1 MFLYHLI
8 CICNQLFNY
17 MLLIIYCILLY
28 YTGSKYL
35 WAVQFIRSKTI
46 EPAVQPVL
54 NGWTSEPVNRWPCRF
69 NLRSDPNNM
78 GWACSRLLG
87 HHRAALGLLALL
99 GRLCLRAHL
108 GRTALRGPCSPLGR
122 VSAGLVSLPSAFFI
136 LKVFSN
142 LLLK

>member
-1 MFLYHLI
+1 
-8 CICNQLFNY
+8 

-69 NLRSDPNNM
+69 NLRSGPNKY
-78 GWACSRLLG
+78 
-87 HHRAALGLLALL
+87 
-99 GRLCLRAHL
+99 
-108 GRTALRGPCSPLGR
+108 
-122 VSAGLVSLPSAFFI
+122 GLVWMLQKYI
-136 LKVFSN
+136 
-142 LLLK
+142 

>member
-17 MLLIIYCILLY
+17 MLPIIYCILLY

-46 EPAVQPVL
+46 EPAVQPVI
-54 NGWTSEPVNRWPCRF
+54 NGWISEPVNRWPYRF

-78 GWACSRLLG
+78 KNSKKGT
-87 HHRAALGLLALL
+87 ALL
-99 GRLCLRAHL
+99 QSAETGEGIPDA
-108 GRTALRGPCSPLGR
+108 AERGLE
-122 VSAGLVSLPSAFFI
+122 
-136 LKVFSN
+136 
-142 LLLK
+142 